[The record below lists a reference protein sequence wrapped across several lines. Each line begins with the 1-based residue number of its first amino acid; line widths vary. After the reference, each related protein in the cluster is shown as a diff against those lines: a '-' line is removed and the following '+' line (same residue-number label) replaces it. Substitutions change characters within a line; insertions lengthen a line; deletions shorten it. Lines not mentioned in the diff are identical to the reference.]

1 MMYSL
6 LDSSKELNNRRAVR
20 REKNELINI
29 VNGLEKVL
37 EDSLLEDEEMLTDE
51 QWDCIE
57 KAVIIAE
64 DRIFILEKALK
75 DKSYKA

>member
-1 MMYSL
+1 MIYSL

-20 REKNELINI
+20 REKNELSNI

-37 EDSLLEDEEMLTDE
+37 DDSLLEDGEMLTDE

-64 DRIFILEKALK
+64 NRIFILEKALK
-75 DKSYKA
+75 DKMYK